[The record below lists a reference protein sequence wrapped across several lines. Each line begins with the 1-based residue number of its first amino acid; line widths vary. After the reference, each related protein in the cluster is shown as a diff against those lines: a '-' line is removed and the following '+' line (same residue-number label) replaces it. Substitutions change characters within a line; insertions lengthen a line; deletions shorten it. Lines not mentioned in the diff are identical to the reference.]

1 MLNLNN
7 VKLQQFYLK
16 CQKDKLIGIDTEF
29 YRVDTY
35 HPKLCLIQISNLSQS
50 IIIDPIC
57 GKLEK
62 KFLEKLLFNQAIIKV
77 FFAASQDI
85 EIFYK
90 IFKKI
95 PKPIYDLQLC
105 ISLINTNL
113 SISYASACKNFLA
126 ININKN
132 NQFIDWRKRPL
143 SEGKINYAINDVK
156 YLLPLYKKLNLKIN
170 FSKNFMYLKSIHE
183 KLLNPKTYSE
193 KALVAWKKLRFIPKS
208 NEDFYRLKKICEL
221 REKIAIKN
229 NVPVKRIINNFEIKL
244 FFKNKSS
251 LKLKKKV
258 INKIQN
264 FELKTVLN
272 NLI

>member
-35 HPKLCLIQISNLSQS
+35 HPELCLIQISNLSQS

-62 KFLEKLLFNQAIIKV
+62 IFLEKLLFNKSIIKV

-90 IFKKI
+90 IFNKV
-95 PKPIYDLQLC
+95 PKPTYDLQLC
-105 ISLINTNL
+105 LALINKNQSL
-113 SISYASACKNFLA
+113 SYSSACKNFLA
-126 ININKN
+126 ININKS
-132 NQFIDWRKRPL
+132 NQFVDWRKRPL
-143 SEGKINYAINDVK
+143 NTDKIKYAINDVK
-156 YLLPLYKKLNLKIN
+156 YLLPLYKKLDLKIN
-170 FSKNFMYLKSIHE
+170 FDRKFIDLKIIHE

-193 KALVAWKKLRFIPKS
+193 KSIVAWKKLRFIPKS
-208 NEDFYRLKKICEL
+208 HEDLDTLKKICEL
-221 REKIAIKN
+221 RENIAIEN
-229 NVPVKRIINNFEIKL
+229 NVPVKRIIKNFEIKL
-244 FFKNKSS
+244 FFKI
-251 LKLKKKV
+251 KLH
-258 INKIQN
+258 
-264 FELKTVLN
+264 
-272 NLI
+272 

>member
-62 KFLEKLLFNQAIIKV
+62 KFLEKLLFNQSIIKV

-90 IFKKI
+90 IFKE
-95 PKPIYDLQLC
+95 YL
-105 ISLINTNL
+105 
-113 SISYASACKNFLA
+113 
-126 ININKN
+126 
-132 NQFIDWRKRPL
+132 NQFTTF
-143 SEGKINYAINDVK
+143 
-156 YLLPLYKKLNLKIN
+156 N
-170 FSKNFMYLKSIHE
+170 FVY
-183 KLLNPKTYSE
+183 P
-193 KALVAWKKLRFIPKS
+193 
-208 NEDFYRLKKICEL
+208 
-221 REKIAIKN
+221 
-229 NVPVKRIINNFEIKL
+229 
-244 FFKNKSS
+244 
-251 LKLKKKV
+251 
-258 INKIQN
+258 
-264 FELKTVLN
+264 
-272 NLI
+272 

>member
-35 HPKLCLIQISNLSQS
+35 HPKLCLIQISNLSQN
-50 IIIDPIC
+50 IIIDPIW

-62 KFLEKLLFNQAIIKV
+62 KFLEKLLFNQSITKV

-85 EIFYK
+85 EIFYT
-90 IFKKI
+90 IFKDI

-105 ISLINTNL
+105 ISIINKNL
-113 SISYASACKNFLA
+113 SLSYSSACKNFLA

-132 NQFIDWRKRPL
+132 NQFVDWRKRPL
-143 SEGKINYAINDVK
+143 SKGKINYALNDVK
-156 YLLPLYKKLNLKIN
+156 YLLPLYQKLNSKIN
-170 FSKNFMYLKSIHE
+170 FSKNIVYLKDIHE
-183 KLLNPKTYSE
+183 KLLNPKTYSD

-208 NEDFYRLKKICEL
+208 NEDLNRLKKICEL

-229 NVPVKRIINNFEIKL
+229 NVPVKRIIKNFEIKL
-244 FFKNKSS
+244 FFKKKSS
-251 LKLKKKV
+251 LKLKKQV
-258 INKIQN
+258 VNRVQN
-264 FELKTVLN
+264 FELKAVLN
-272 NLI
+272 SLI

>member
-29 YRVDTY
+29 YRVNTY

-57 GKLEK
+57 GKLEEN
-62 KFLEKLLFNQAIIKV
+62 FLKKLLFNQSITKV
-77 FFAASQDI
+77 FFAASQDL

-90 IFKKI
+90 IFNKL
-95 PKPIYDLQLC
+95 PKPIFDLQLC
-105 ISLINTNL
+105 ISLLNKNSPL
-113 SISYASACKNFLA
+113 SYSSACRNFLA

-132 NQFIDWRKRPL
+132 NQFVDWRKRPL
-143 SEGKINYAINDVK
+143 NKGKVMYAINDVK
-156 YLLPLYKKLNLKIN
+156 YLLPLYNKLNLKID
-170 FSKNFMYLKSIHE
+170 FTKKIIDLKKIHE
-183 KLLNPKTYSE
+183 KLVNPNTYSE
-193 KALVAWKKLRFIPKS
+193 KPSLAWKKLRFIPKRS
-208 NEDFYRLKKICEL
+208 EDLDKLKRVCEI
-221 REKIAIKN
+221 REKIAIKK
-229 NVPVKRIINNFEIKL
+229 NVPVKRIIKNFEIKL

-251 LKLKKKV
+251 LKLKTKI
-258 INKIQN
+258 INKVQN
-264 FELKTVLN
+264 IELKTILN